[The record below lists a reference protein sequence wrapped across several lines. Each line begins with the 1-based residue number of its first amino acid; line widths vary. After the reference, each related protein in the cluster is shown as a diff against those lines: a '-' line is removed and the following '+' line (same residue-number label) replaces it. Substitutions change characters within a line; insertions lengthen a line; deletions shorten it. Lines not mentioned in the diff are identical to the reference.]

1 MDFVGGGR
9 GEWFGFL
16 LLLVNTVYM
25 GVDAL
30 KTYYSE
36 VFGTVQDECLG
47 SGFHGHCEMYRIL
60 KKSDYRVGKTMYKYL
75 MVIIR

>member
-1 MDFVGGGR
+1 
-9 GEWFGFL
+9 
-16 LLLVNTVYM
+16 M